1 MRTDSPFDAR
11 IARRGLLGRGGAAA
25 ALELLAQIRAVPAR
39 AVEATRGAERFFSPE
54 ETEILTQV
62 VERMVA
68 TGEPSAP
75 QPRDTQAVA
84 TIDALCL
91 VLEPAVSGVLP
102 RVLRAVEYGPF
113 LFERRFTRFTRMS
126 DPRKDASL
134 AGWMTSRFGLRR
146 QAFLALRNLSLL
158 GYYSQEETW
167 PLVGDSSPLLRPV
180 RFR

>member
-11 IARRGLLGRGGAAA
+11 IARRGLLGRSGAAS
-25 ALELLAQIRAVPAR
+25 ALEILAQIRAVPAH
-39 AVEATRGAERFFSPE
+39 AVEAARGAERFFSPE
-54 ETEILTQV
+54 QTEILTQI

-75 QPRDTQAVA
+75 PPRDTQAVA

-91 VLEPAVSGVLP
+91 VLDPEVSRVLP
-102 RVLRAVEYGPF
+102 GLLRIVEYGPF

-126 DPRKDASL
+126 EQRKNASL
-134 AGWMTSRFGLRR
+134 AGWMTSRFALRR

-167 PLVGDSSPLLRPV
+167 PLVGESSPLLRPARV
-180 RFR
+180 P